1 MIKKIIKNLFLFAV
15 FSLLYGTIETAWKGE
30 ITHWSMFV
38 LGGLVGV
45 LIGSIN
51 EIFPWELSFW
61 YQCLIGTSVATLLE
75 GISGIILNVWFKL
88 GIWDYSH
95 MPLSFFFGQ
104 CCLPFCVAWFVLS
117 GICIQFDDYIR
128 WCYFDEEY
136 PTYNFS
142 LRLK

>member
-61 YQCLIGTSVATLLE
+61 Y
-75 GISGIILNVWFKL
+75 
-88 GIWDYSH
+88 
-95 MPLSFFFGQ
+95 
-104 CCLPFCVAWFVLS
+104 
-117 GICIQFDDYIR
+117 
-128 WCYFDEEY
+128 
-136 PTYNFS
+136 
-142 LRLK
+142 